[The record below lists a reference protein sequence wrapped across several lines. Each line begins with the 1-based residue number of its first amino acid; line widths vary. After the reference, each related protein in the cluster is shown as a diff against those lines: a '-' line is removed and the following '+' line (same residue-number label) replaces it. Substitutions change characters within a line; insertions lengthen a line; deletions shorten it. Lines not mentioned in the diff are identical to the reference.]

1 MSAWLDVGTFGLT
14 LFIMLVGLVGLIIP
28 IFPGMVV
35 IWLAALG
42 YGVVTGF
49 GTLGIV
55 IFVFTT
61 FLMIVGVTI
70 DEVMMGAG
78 ARKGGASWGT
88 ILVGLIAGVIGTF
101 VFPPIGGL
109 IAAPVAIL
117 LMEYWRERDWQ
128 RAWRATRGLAL
139 GWGLSFVVRFGIGVL
154 MILLWFI
161 WAFAQ

>member
-1 MSAWLDVGTFGLT
+1 MPAWLDVGTFGLT
-14 LFIMLVGLVGLIIP
+14 LFIMLGGLVGLIIP

-61 FLMIVGVTI
+61 LLMIVGVTI
-70 DEVMMGAG
+70 DNVMMGAG
-78 ARKGGASWGT
+78 ARKGGASWKT

-128 RAWRATRGLAL
+128 RAWRAMRGLAL

>member
-1 MSAWLDVGTFGLT
+1 MPAWLDVGTFGLT

-61 FLMIVGVTI
+61 LLMIVGVTI
-70 DEVMMGAG
+70 DNVMMGAG
-78 ARKGGASWGT
+78 ARKGGASWKT

-128 RAWRATRGLAL
+128 RAWRAMRGLAL
-139 GWGLSFVVRFGIGVL
+139 GWGLSFVVRFGIGVV